1 MFVWKEYTQERY
13 NCQVIKESQLSDFFK
28 KLGEYGDKHS
38 SLGFTDEIQEEEQ
51 KRIMLRMGIRGDN
64 GFVHFN
70 ELLFRCM
77 RRKYGVAK
85 MNRINQ
91 LIELSTRYRIFQKIH
106 ENVELTNQFIHDQ
119 LVKKNN
125 NFNPFLTK
133 MNYKITFKTWLKHAK
148 SIIKKRINEVKL
160 AEAQKLGP
168 AAYREMS
175 LSLAEDD
182 EKPKFENVPIE
193 VEIEIEYT
201 SEEETESKFGGIS
214 RGRSLAMSL
223 HASRFIGSAAKSM
236 RSSISP
242 NKAKL
247 GQSAIS
253 SGKKR
258 TDHLS
263 LFQERMKAKLL

>member
-1 MFVWKEYTQERY
+1 
-13 NCQVIKESQLSDFFK
+13 
-28 KLGEYGDKHS
+28 
-38 SLGFTDEIQEEEQ
+38 
-51 KRIMLRMGIRGDN
+51 MGIRGDN

-77 RRKYGVAK
+77 RRKYGVTK
-85 MNRINQ
+85 MNRLNQ

-106 ENVELTNQFIHDQ
+106 EDVELTNIFIHEQ

-148 SIIKKRINEVKL
+148 SIIKKKTNEAKL
-160 AEAQKLGP
+160 AEAHKLGP

-201 SEEETESKFGGIS
+201 SDEETDSKFGGIS
-214 RGRSLAMSL
+214 RGRSFAMSL
-223 HASRFIGSAAKSM
+223 HASRFLASAGKSM
-236 RSSISP
+236 RGTTSP
-242 NKAKL
+242 KKL
-247 GQSAIS
+247 GMSMIS
-253 SGKKR
+253 SGRKR

-263 LFQERMKAKLL
+263 VFQEKMKSKLMQSMKKKSVKDSQLLGVPWSAAKSDGRIIGKNKMGSFAGTPMSKKD